1 MMVNSMM
8 MRTRSMRILLLVLL
22 MLEVDVTIQHA
33 RLGLLNQNKIFLAM
47 IYVI

>member
-33 RLGLLNQNKIFLAM
+33 RRGLKTKKKYF
-47 IYVI
+47 